1 MCGECTFK
9 NPPMYLTCEMCNA
22 KKPGPEAKD
31 SQPVAPSS
39 EPVEVAAAAAPEV
52 PPVAPAQPAAP
63 PSAAAAAPPRD
74 GDGGELSPPTV
85 DQSAAS
91 EEPMPEEIVAR
102 EKEAMLSN
110 YCFKCRAG
118 NVLRKGSFVR
128 DTFTLESLQTWVST
142 VHNIPRE
149 SLSLDYR
156 DENNA
161 WVPLKNAADL
171 NAAIAPVDEGHAE
184 SIFTRAAPVSLGW
197 DGSPPVVESSSPP
210 PDPAIFES
218 AMLVSTSAPLSEFQV
233 AEDCH
238 KCKASFGYLFS
249 RHTTAV
255 PACVPSATLAATNI
269 MRTVHYLE
277 SGTAW

>member
-1 MCGECTFK
+1 
-9 NPPMYLTCEMCNA
+9 
-22 KKPGPEAKD
+22 
-31 SQPVAPSS
+31 
-39 EPVEVAAAAAPEV
+39 
-52 PPVAPAQPAAP
+52 
-63 PSAAAAAPPRD
+63 
-74 GDGGELSPPTV
+74 
-85 DQSAAS
+85 
-91 EEPMPEEIVAR
+91 MPEEIVAR

-249 RHTTAV
+249 RRHHCRACLRSFCDACCNEYYPIEGNPTPVRHCVDCAGPAAEAQAAAEAKAGELAQLEVDIAAAV
-255 PACVPSATLAATNI
+255 DGEDFTDAASLKARRDELNAA
-269 MRTVHYLE
+269 L
-277 SGTAW
+277 